1 MSEKKRAIA
10 KVYKPI
16 RRWANEVIIN
26 NSLVGDPPV
35 FDPATFPWTRTLEDN
50 WETIRDDAMG
60 IWQHWDALP
69 PMVEAVPMTY
79 KITTD
84 DTWKTF
90 FFWCYGERIDRNC
103 ARVPNTAKH
112 VDRIPGISMALF
124 SYHKPGLHIPR
135 HVGVTKY
142 FLTCHLGLKV
152 PTEREKC
159 RIQVDDQTLVW
170 QEGKTI
176 VFDDMAEH
184 EVWNDTDEYRTILMI
199 QFQRPVRFLGRLVGN
214 ALKTAIRISPVGDE
228 VRGRLENWDKKLTD
242 SETTNRRAA

>member
-1 MSEKKRAIA
+1 MSDKKRAIA
-10 KVYKPI
+10 KYYKPI
-16 RRWANEVIIN
+16 RRWANSVIIN

-90 FFWCYGERIDRNC
+90 FMWCYGERIDHNC
-103 ARVPNTAKH
+103 ARVPNTARF
-112 VDRIPGISMALF
+112 VDQIPGISMALF
-124 SYHKPGLHIPR
+124 SFHKPGLHIPR

-152 PTEREKC
+152 PAEREKC

-170 QEGKTI
+170 EEGKTI

-184 EVWNDTDEYRTILMI
+184 EVWNDTPDYRTILML
-199 QFQRPVRFLGRLVGN
+199 QFQRPVKLVGRLVGN
-214 ALKTAIRISPVGDE
+214 ALKAAIRISPVGDE
-228 VRGRLENWDKKLTD
+228 VRHRLEDWDKKLKD
-242 SETTNRRAA
+242 SEATTPRAA